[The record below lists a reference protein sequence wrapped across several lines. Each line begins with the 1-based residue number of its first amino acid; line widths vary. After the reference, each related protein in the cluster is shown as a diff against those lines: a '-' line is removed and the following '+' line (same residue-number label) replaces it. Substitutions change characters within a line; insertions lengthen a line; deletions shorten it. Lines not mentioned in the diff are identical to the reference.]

1 MGFFYGLN
9 SEAYD
14 RSYSDRELV
23 ARILNYFRPYRG
35 KVMLV
40 ILVVNLAALMGALNP
55 ILVSRALDGLV
66 KEPTQAAILRITLIV
81 LGLGVGNW
89 ATNYARRRMTAY
101 LAGQIISALRRDA
114 FTAALNH
121 DLSFF
126 DEFRSGRIIS
136 RITSDTEEF
145 AQVTQILTEIVSQ
158 VLMFIIL
165 FVLLM
170 SISWRL
176 TLLLLVTMPV
186 VFGFAWGM
194 RTLARKVTRRGFRV
208 IAEVNATIQEAVSGI
223 RVAKN
228 FRQEAR
234 LYGEFS
240 RVNQQSFRVNLIRGF
255 TLALTFPLFNA
266 LSGMGTA
273 MLVYWGG
280 LSVAAS
286 AITLGEWYLFINSVH
301 YFWSPMLNLSSFWSQ
316 VQGGLSAAERI
327 FALIDAEPT
336 VHQTDALPAPR
347 LHGEIRFENVYFRYN
362 DQEEVL
368 RDFNLHIRAGESVAF
383 VGHTGAGKTSIAR
396 LIARFYEFQEGRI
409 TIDGYDIRSFDLRSY
424 RQQLGIVSQMPFLFA
439 GTVADNIC
447 YARPDLTREE
457 LEKLAYRIGEGEW
470 LASLPQGLDTEVGER
485 GSRLSMGQRQLVAL
499 LRVLAQNPAVF
510 ILDEATASIDPFTE
524 MQIQQAI
531 ELLLRQST
539 SILVAH
545 RLSTVRAVDRI
556 IVLDHGRII
565 EEGNH
570 EQLMRAGGHYA
581 TLYNTYFRHQSLAY
595 VEQVGTRRRAMAL
608 E

>member
-14 RSYSDRELV
+14 RNYSDRELIT
-23 ARILNYFRPYRG
+23 RILRYFKPYRG
-35 KVMLV
+35 RVILV
-40 ILVVNLAALMGALNP
+40 ILVVNFAALVGALNP
-55 ILVSRALDGLV
+55 ILVARALDGII
-66 KEPTQAAILRITLIV
+66 KAPGARAILLLTLIV
-81 LGLGVGNW
+81 LGLGIADW
-89 ATNYARRRMTAY
+89 AANYARRRMTAY
-101 LAGQIISALRRDA
+101 LSGEVISALRRDA

-145 AQVTQILTEIVSQ
+145 AQVTQILTEVVSQ
-158 VLMFIIL
+158 VLMFLIL
-165 FVLLM
+165 FVILM
-170 SISWRL
+170 RTSWRL
-176 TLLLLVTMPV
+176 TLLLLATMPV
-186 VFGFAWGM
+186 VFLFAWGM
-194 RTLARKVTRRGFRV
+194 RSLARKVTRRGFRI

-273 MLVYWGG
+273 MVVYWGG
-280 LSVAAS
+280 LTVAAGTIS
-286 AITLGEWYLFINSVH
+286 LGEWYLFINSVH

-316 VQGGLSAAERI
+316 IQGGLSAAERI

-336 VHQTDALPAPR
+336 VRQLAQLPAPPLR
-347 LHGEIRFENVYFRYN
+347 GDIRFEHVSFRYTN
-362 DQEEVL
+362 QEEVL
-368 RDFNLHIRAGESVAF
+368 RDFNLHIHAGESVAF
-383 VGHTGAGKTSIAR
+383 VGHTGAGKTSLAR

-409 TIDGYDIRSFDLRSY
+409 TVDGYDIRNFDLHSY
-424 RQQLGIVSQMPFLFA
+424 RQQLGIVSQTPFLFA
-439 GTVADNIC
+439 GTIADNIR
-447 YARPDLTREE
+447 YARPDLSQEE
-457 LEKLAYRIGEGEW
+457 LEALAYRIGGGEW
-470 LASLPQGLDTEVGER
+470 LASLPEGLNTEVGER
-485 GSRLSMGQRQLVAL
+485 GSRLSLGQRQLIAL
-499 LRVLAQNPAVF
+499 LRVLAQKPAIF

-531 ELLLRQST
+531 ELLLKQST

-565 EEGNH
+565 EEGHH
-570 EQLMRAGGHYA
+570 EQLLQAGGHYA
-581 TLYNTYFRHQSLAY
+581 LLYNTYFRHQSLEY
-595 VEQVGTRRRAMAL
+595 VEQVGARRREQAGA
-608 E
+608 

>member
-14 RSYSDRELV
+14 RNYSDRELIT
-23 ARILNYFRPYRG
+23 RILRYFKPYRG
-35 KVMLV
+35 RVILV
-40 ILVVNLAALMGALNP
+40 ILVVNFAALVGALNP
-55 ILVSRALDGLV
+55 ILVARALDGII
-66 KEPTQAAILRITLIV
+66 KTPGARAILLLTLIV
-81 LGLGVGNW
+81 LGLGIADW
-89 ATNYARRRMTAY
+89 AANYARRRMTAY
-101 LAGQIISALRRDA
+101 LSGEVISALRRDA

-145 AQVTQILTEIVSQ
+145 AQVTQILTEVVSQ
-158 VLMFIIL
+158 VLMFLIL
-165 FVLLM
+165 FVILM
-170 SISWRL
+170 RTSWRL
-176 TLLLLVTMPV
+176 TLLLLATMPV
-186 VFGFAWGM
+186 VFLFAWGM
-194 RTLARKVTRRGFRV
+194 RSLARKVTRRGFRI

-273 MLVYWGG
+273 MVVYWGG
-280 LSVAAS
+280 LTVAAGTIS
-286 AITLGEWYLFINSVH
+286 LGEWYLFINSVH

-316 VQGGLSAAERI
+316 IQGGLSAAERI

-336 VHQTDALPAPR
+336 VRQLAQLPAPPLR
-347 LHGEIRFENVYFRYN
+347 GDIRFEHVSFRYTN
-362 DQEEVL
+362 QEEVL
-368 RDFNLHIRAGESVAF
+368 RDFNLHIQAGESVAF
-383 VGHTGAGKTSIAR
+383 VGHTGAGKTSLAR
-396 LIARFYEFQEGRI
+396 LIARFYEFQEWRI
-409 TIDGYDIRSFDLRSY
+409 TVDGYDIRNFDLHSY
-424 RQQLGIVSQMPFLFA
+424 RQQLGIVSQTPFLFA
-439 GTVADNIC
+439 GTIADNIR
-447 YARPDLTREE
+447 YARPDLSQEE
-457 LEKLAYRIGEGEW
+457 LEALAYRIGGGEW
-470 LASLPQGLDTEVGER
+470 LASLPEGLNTEVGER
-485 GSRLSMGQRQLVAL
+485 GSRLSLGQRQLIAL
-499 LRVLAQNPAVF
+499 LRVLAQKPAIF

-531 ELLLRQST
+531 ELLLKQST

-565 EEGNH
+565 EEGHH
-570 EQLMRAGGHYA
+570 EQLLQAGGHYA
-581 TLYNTYFRHQSLAY
+581 LLYNTYFRHQSLEY
-595 VEQVGTRRRAMAL
+595 VEQVGARRREQAGA
-608 E
+608 

>member
-14 RSYSDRELV
+14 RSYSDRDLI
-23 ARILNYFRPYRG
+23 ARILHYFKPYR
-35 KVMLV
+35 KRVILV
-40 ILVVNLAALMGALNP
+40 ILVVNFAALMGALNP
-55 ILVSRALDGLV
+55 ILVARALDGII
-66 KEPTQAAILRITLIV
+66 KTPNAQAILTLTLIV
-81 LGLGVGNW
+81 LGLGIGDW
-89 ATNYARRRMTAY
+89 AANYARRRMTAY
-101 LAGQIISALRRDA
+101 LAGEVISALRRDA

-145 AQVTQILTEIVSQ
+145 AQVTQILTEVVSQ
-158 VLMFIIL
+158 ILMFIIL
-165 FVLLM
+165 FVILTM
-170 SISWRL
+170 TSWRL
-176 TLLLLVTMPV
+176 TLLLLGTMPV
-186 VFGFAWGM
+186 VFLFAWGM
-194 RTLARKVTRRGFRV
+194 RSLARKVTRRGFRI

-266 LSGMGTA
+266 LSGIGTA
-273 MLVYWGG
+273 MIVYWGG
-280 LSVAAS
+280 LTVAAGTIS
-286 AITLGEWYLFINSVH
+286 LGEWYLFINSVH

-316 VQGGLSAAERI
+316 IQGGLSAAERI

-336 VHQTDALPAPR
+336 VHQLAHLPAPTLR
-347 LHGEIRFENVYFRYN
+347 GDIRFEHVTFRYT

-368 RDFNLHIRAGESVAF
+368 RDFNLHIHAGESVAF
-383 VGHTGAGKTSIAR
+383 VGHTGAGKTSLAR

-409 TIDGYDIRSFDLRSY
+409 TLDGYDIRSFDLHSY
-424 RQQLGIVSQMPFLFA
+424 RRQLGIVSQTPFLFA
-439 GTVADNIC
+439 GTIADNIR
-447 YARPDLTREE
+447 YARPDLSQEE
-457 LEKLAYRIGEGEW
+457 LEALAYRIGDGEW
-470 LASLPQGLDTEVGER
+470 LASLPEGLNTEVGER
-485 GSRLSMGQRQLVAL
+485 GSRLSLGQRQLVAL
-499 LRVLAQNPAVF
+499 LRVLAQKPAIF

-531 ELLLRQST
+531 ELLLKQST

-565 EEGNH
+565 EEGPH
-570 EQLMRAGGHYA
+570 EQLLRAGGHYA
-581 TLYNTYFRHQSLAY
+581 LLYNTYFRHQSLEY
-595 VEQVGTRRRAMAL
+595 VEQVGARRREKAGV
-608 E
+608 